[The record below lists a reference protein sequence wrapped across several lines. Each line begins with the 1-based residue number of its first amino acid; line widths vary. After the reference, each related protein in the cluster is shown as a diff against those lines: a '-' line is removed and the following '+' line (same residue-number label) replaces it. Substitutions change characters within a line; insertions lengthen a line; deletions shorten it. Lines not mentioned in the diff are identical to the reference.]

1 MNEKTDLS
9 KIKGNLNKAELKLLN
24 MADPVAVSSAMK
36 NTTPEDIIEMVNRV
50 FAMEFD
56 QENPKKT
63 MSDQDKAIMLA
74 EKLRRIRAKNKAN
87 PMGKKDGG
95 VVKKFNEGGDA
106 KTITTCSS
114 IPTGSIDSC
123 YSSTV
128 GSHDCVVDTIEA
140 HNKFS
145 IVTRFRSMI

>member
-1 MNEKTDLS
+1 MNEKTDLG

-56 QENPKKT
+56 QENSKKT

-95 VVKKFNEGGDA
+95 VVKNLTRAVMQKLMEKFQTNSKVFLNYQKKFN
-106 KTITTCSS
+106 K
-114 IPTGSIDSC
+114 
-123 YSSTV
+123 
-128 GSHDCVVDTIEA
+128 
-140 HNKFS
+140 K
-145 IVTRFRSMI
+145 